1 MLNNNLSKIITKKL
15 KNSNQAHMHKTS
27 LSKAQ
32 ISPKKMLKR
41 DFMVPCHN
49 LVVKNTKKELRQ
61 NKNSWLL
68 GENTKKNMKVLL
80 KREFID
86 RAPSCNLLAWNT
98 KRARFF
104 QSFHVLAMHTRFNMT
119 KPI

>member
-1 MLNNNLSKIITKKL
+1 
-15 KNSNQAHMHKTS
+15 MHKTS

-32 ISPKKMLKR
+32 IPPKKTLKR
-41 DFMVPCHN
+41 DFMVRCHN
-49 LVVKNTKKELRQ
+49 FIVKNTKKEFCQ

-80 KREFID
+80 KREFLD

-98 KRARFF
+98 KRACFF
-104 QSFHVLAMHTRFNMT
+104 QSFHVLAMHLRFNST